1 MENKNTRRGFTQSCF
16 PKGFTLIELLVVVL
30 IIGILAA
37 VALPQYQKAVR
48 KSRLVQGIVIAR
60 ALHEA
65 QEAFYLANGYYAT
78 SQEELDID
86 VECPSSL
93 ECTITENKI
102 DIHSNPIE
110 SSTISIVYRHDH
122 STDYPALAGSFYCWA
137 RRSNE
142 QALQICKS
150 MSNNYDDSP
159 STDTFK
165 AFLNK

>member
-150 MSNNYDDSP
+150 MSNNYEDDP
-159 STDTFK
+159 GGDTFK